1 MCECDIFFACFIL
14 FEYIRSNASCTDYMY
29 RLLHI
34 FYAVQIVLGKQH
46 CIDSFNASHC
56 IFLVCVCGQWYVFQC
71 NVQLIFILIYACS
84 VFTVGFYLGVECG
97 FCVFFKCLSCI
108 IDTPMGRLYRFAIFV
123 YILNMDRSGQVGA
136 KFSVLSALLF
146 HGIYSQHMNHL
157 VSVY

>member
-1 MCECDIFFACFIL
+1 MQAVQTTCIGCFIFFMLCKL
-14 FEYIRSNASCTDYMY
+14 FWGNSIVQTHSMH
-29 RLLHI
+29 HI
-34 FYAVQIVLGKQH
+34 A
-46 CIDSFNASHC
+46 
-56 IFLVCVCGQWYVFQC
+56 FLQCVCGQWYVFQC

-108 IDTPMGRLYRFAIFV
+108 IDTPIGRLYRFAIFV